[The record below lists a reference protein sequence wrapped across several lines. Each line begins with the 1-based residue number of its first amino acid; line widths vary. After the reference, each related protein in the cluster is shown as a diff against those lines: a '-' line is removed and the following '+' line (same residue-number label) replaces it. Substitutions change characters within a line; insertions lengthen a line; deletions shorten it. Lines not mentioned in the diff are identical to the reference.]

1 MKTRVQKYKKYLK
14 YEWTRDKEQVDE
26 GHLFQP
32 RHVVR
37 GAVGNRLVY
46 KHLQTAFQKAVF

>member
-26 GHLFQP
+26 GHLFPP
-32 RHVVR
+32 RHIIQR
-37 GAVGNRLVY
+37 AVGNRLVY